1 MALKAL
7 GDHEVLEKVKEEIA
21 KVKVTGEQP
30 DLTGMFWSGEMF
42 ELYTAHA
49 VNTTAGKT
57 VWVFVSGGL

>member
-42 ELYTAHA
+42 ELYTAE
-49 VNTTAGKT
+49 
-57 VWVFVSGGL
+57 FI